1 MDLPAPLRHGL
12 DRELEKTPP
21 RVLAA
26 AAEALSSRYR
36 AGAGAGESE
45 ERPHLRSSGDVT
57 AYAAFRL
64 PATFGAIGAALE
76 AVRARRPAWRPRS
89 ILDAGAGP
97 GTAMWAA
104 AALWP
109 ELGEATAIEQDDHMI
124 ALGRRLMAD
133 AGGEAPVRGA
143 ATWLRAD
150 LAGPWKT
157 PAGMY
162 DLVVAAYALGEVAP
176 RVRSAVLARL
186 WANTA
191 EDGVLLVVEPGTMEG
206 FGVIRAARAEMLG
219 AGATIVAPCPHDRAC
234 PMGEGDWCH
243 FAQRVA
249 RTRLHRQ
256 VKGGALAYEDEKYS
270 YVALTRTGVA
280 SPIAGRVLRHPQVRP
295 GRIALELCAPD
306 GLEKT
311 TITRSDPRR
320 WREARDITWGD
331 ALSTDAP
338 MPGRRQPG

>member
-1 MDLPAPLRHGL
+1 LDLPASLRHGL
-12 DRELEKTPP
+12 DRELEKTPA

-36 AGAGAGESE
+36 AGAGEDGTT
-45 ERPHLRSSGDVT
+45 PHLRSPGDVT

-64 PATFGAIGAALE
+64 PATFGAIGAALG
-76 AVRARRPAWRPRS
+76 AVRERRPDWRPHA

-97 GTAMWAA
+97 GTALWAA
-104 AALWP
+104 TALWP
-109 ELGEATAIEQDDHMI
+109 SLQEATAIERDDSMI
-124 ALGRRLMAD
+124 ALGRRLATD

-150 LAGPWKT
+150 LTSPWKT
-157 PAGMY
+157 PSTAY
-162 DLVVAAYALGEVAP
+162 DLVVAAYTLGEVAP
-176 RVRSAVLARL
+176 RARAEVLSRL
-186 WANTA
+186 WAATTP
-191 EDGVLLVVEPGTMEG
+191 DGVLLVAEPGTTEG
-206 FGVIRAARAEMLG
+206 FGVILAARTQVLSVG
-219 AGATIVAPCPHDRAC
+219 ANVVAPCPHDRAC

-249 RTRLHRQ
+249 RSKLHRQ
-256 VKGGALAYEDEKYS
+256 VKGGALAYEDEKYT
-270 YVALTRTGVA
+270 YVALTRTGVG

-295 GRIALELCAPD
+295 GRITLELCAPD

-311 TITRSDPRR
+311 TVTRADPRR

-331 ALSTDAP
+331 ALTLDP
-338 MPGRRQPG
+338 R